1 MTSTLPTTSHHLV
14 TARVENKAGVL
25 LRVAGL
31 FSRRGY
37 NIISLAVAPTDDE
50 NFSRIS
56 IVVDIEPNL
65 LQQVI
70 DQLDK
75 LINVVEITELDPEN
89 ANTAELL
96 LVSVRASGAK
106 QADLDALCGQF
117 GASVIDRSP
126 ESVTALCAADPAILD
141 AFEQKLRSYGITEL
155 QRTGA
160 VALPKLAATGE
171 AGSD

>member
-1 MTSTLPTTSHHLV
+1 MTTAARTRHHLV

-50 NFSRIS
+50 KFSRIS
-56 IVVDIEPNL
+56 IVVAIESNL

-75 LINVVEITELDPEN
+75 LVNVVEISELDPEY
-89 ANTAELL
+89 AKTAELL
-96 LVSVRASGAK
+96 LVTVDVGIDLDTGLSQLVEQSGAVVVEK
-106 QADLDALCGQF
+106 TDSKTMLRLVDEPAALD
-117 GASVIDRSP
+117 D
-126 ESVTALCAADPAILD
+126 
-141 AFEQKLRSYGITEL
+141 FEQKLRSYQISEL

-160 VALPKLAATGE
+160 VALPKLVGT
-171 AGSD
+171 S

>member
-1 MTSTLPTTSHHLV
+1 MTLRARLFTAIVAAVLVSTVLTV
-14 TARVENKAGVL
+14 GV
-25 LRVAGL
+25 
-31 FSRRGY
+31 
-37 NIISLAVAPTDDE
+37 
-50 NFSRIS
+50 
-56 IVVDIEPNL
+56 
-65 LQQVI
+65 
-70 DQLDK
+70 
-75 LINVVEITELDPEN
+75 
-89 ANTAELL
+89 AELL
-96 LVSVRASGAK
+96 LHHRAEAQALRTLSSDATVAAASPLRTASAATRPRAARRALRRAGGGESVFSVRASGAK

>member
-1 MTSTLPTTSHHLV
+1 MTIAPLTRHHLV

-50 NFSRIS
+50 KFSRIS
-56 IVVDIEPNL
+56 IVADIESNL

-75 LINVVEITELDPEN
+75 LVNVVEISELAPER
-89 ANTAELL
+89 AKTAELL
-96 LVSVRASGAK
+96 LVTVDAGIATDAGLSDLVEHSGAVVVEK
-106 QADLDALCGQF
+106 TDTKTMLRLVAEPASLD
-117 GASVIDRSP
+117 D
-126 ESVTALCAADPAILD
+126 
-141 AFEQKLRSYGITEL
+141 FELKLRSYQISEL

-160 VALPKLAATGE
+160 VALPRLSGT
-171 AGSD
+171 S